1 MNQFDV
7 FLTDLLTFMY
17 LVPESKVEMSKWIVT
32 EMLDNT
38 YLIFKSLSVNDWL

>member
-1 MNQFDV
+1 MNQFDI
-7 FLTDLLTFMY
+7 FLTDLLTCMY

-38 YLIFKSLSVNDWL
+38 YLIFKSLSVHD

>member
-7 FLTDLLTFMY
+7 FLTDLLIFMY

-38 YLIFKSLSVNDWL
+38 YLIFKSLSVHD